1 MEWYQVLTIVVANV
15 GLFLWSVRQ
24 SRTDFLHTCRIVE
37 TIQTEMKLFH
47 GRLCII
53 EEKVKKGE

>member
-1 MEWYQVLTIVVANV
+1 MEWYQVMMIIGANL

-24 SRTDFLHTCRIVE
+24 SRNDFLHTCRIVE
-37 TIQTEMKLFH
+37 SIQKEIKDFH

-53 EEKVKKGE
+53 EERNKK